1 VEVEIGFDP
10 DQGGG
15 GGKKKKKKVEKGGKK
30 KKERETN
37 DPKATVNTY
46 RVSPHDQVFLPSGNF
61 YSVRNVSG
69 TEEAVVLLTVRKRG
83 GEHGGVG
90 TRGWGEGR
98 RREERRREERRG
110 EERRR
115 EENDL

>member
-1 VEVEIGFDP
+1 M
-10 DQGGG
+10 
-15 GGKKKKKKVEKGGKK
+15 EKGGKK

-69 TEEAVVLLTVRKRG
+69 TEEAVVLLTVMKRG
-83 GEHGGVG
+83 WGHGVWEHGGG
-90 TRGWGEGR
+90 ERGG
-98 RREERRREERRG
+98 EERRG
-110 EERRR
+110 EEKRR
-115 EENDL
+115 ERLVIVEW